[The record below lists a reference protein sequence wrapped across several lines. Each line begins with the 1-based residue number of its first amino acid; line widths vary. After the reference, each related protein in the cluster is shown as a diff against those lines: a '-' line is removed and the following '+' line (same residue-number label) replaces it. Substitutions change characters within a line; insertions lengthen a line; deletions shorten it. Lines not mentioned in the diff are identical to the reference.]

1 MTKLQGLENIT
12 LAIWVGCMIGVGY
25 IAAPVLFSTLDD
37 RQMAGMLA
45 GKMFHIVTIIGLICG
60 GVLLVLRY
68 RETSVGIFSQWR
80 GWLLILMLVCVA
92 TSMFVLQPMIADV
105 KAMGLTEG
113 SDAAKK
119 FGMLH
124 GISSLVYMV
133 SVVCGCVLIFMGV
146 RTPASDFQSNKSIF

>member
-1 MTKLQGLENIT
+1 MTKLQNLENLT

-25 IAAPVLFSTLDD
+25 VAAPVLFSTLDD

-60 GVLLVLRY
+60 GVLLILRY
-68 RETSVGIFSQWR
+68 RDMSINIFTQWR

-92 TSMFVLQPMIADV
+92 ASMFVLQPMITEV
-105 KAMGLTEG
+105 KALGITEG

-133 SVVCGCVLIFMGV
+133 SVISGCILIFMGL
-146 RTPASDFQSNKSIF
+146 RKPA